1 MARRGGEA
9 WLRSLALLAAATLA
23 ASACGS
29 PDRSGS
35 QAGSDKAP
43 DTTDSPSPA
52 EPTRPRLVS
61 ATARPPYDSE
71 ANDEVPVE
79 RLGPVPPTNHTS
91 YTWDAESQ
99 ENEVAASSS
108 RLDRSAL
115 PAASLWTSIPT
126 EDPRVEAELVNETKD
141 RAFRVQGH
149 VVYELRGPGGTTEHA
164 SELLDVTLG
173 PGQKLMV
180 EFLLEL
186 PSGDYEGSSSFRPD
200 QDGGAS
206 S

>member
-1 MARRGGEA
+1 MARRGGAA
-9 WLRSLALLAAATLA
+9 WRRTLALLATATLA

-43 DTTDSPSPA
+43 NRTDSPSPA
-52 EPTRPRLVS
+52 EPTRSRLLSVTS
-61 ATARPPYDSE
+61 KPPADSE
-71 ANDEVPVE
+71 PNDEVPVE
-79 RLGPVPPTNHTS
+79 RLGPVPATNHTS

-99 ENEVAASSS
+99 DTEVAAMSS
-108 RLDRSAL
+108 RFDRSAP

-126 EDPRVEAELVNETKD
+126 KDSRVEAELVNETKD
-141 RAFRVQGH
+141 RAFQVQGH
-149 VVYELRGPGGTTEHA
+149 VVYQLEGPGATTEHA

-173 PGQKLMV
+173 PGQKLVV

-186 PSGDYEGSSSFRPD
+186 PSGDYEASSSFRPD